1 MLVIIR
7 GGGDLASGVA
17 VRLYRSG
24 FRVLITELPQPLV
37 VRRTVS
43 FAEAVHEGMV
53 LVEDIIGEL
62 IHDLISLEAVFESGH
77 VPVLV
82 DPDLSFLTKVK
93 PEVLVDARMRKKP
106 SREGKEMAVLV
117 IGLGPG
123 FVAGENC
130 HAVVETNRGH
140 NLGRVIWQGAPEPN
154 TGSPGEILGY
164 RSERVL
170 RAPVAGTLSPQAEIG
185 ERLKQGS
192 LIAVIGKDEVL
203 APFDGFLRGLIRG
216 GTQVSAGQK
225 IGDVDPRDD
234 PNLVRFVSDKSRA
247 IGGGVLEAIL
257 SFPDLRLN
265 L

>member
-7 GGGDLASGVA
+7 GGGDLGSGVA

-24 FRVLITELPQPLV
+24 FQVLITELPQPLV

-43 FAEAVHEGMV
+43 FAEAVHEEMV
-53 LVEDIIGEL
+53 QVEDITGEL
-62 IHDLISLEAVFESGH
+62 IHDLSSLEAVLESGH
-77 VPVLV
+77 IPVLV
-82 DPDLSFLTKVK
+82 DPDLSLLTMVN

-117 IGLGPG
+117 TGLGPG

-185 ERLKQGS
+185 ERLKGGS
-192 LIAVIGKDEVL
+192 LIAVIGEDEVL

>member
-17 VRLYRSG
+17 VRLHRSG
-24 FRVLITELPQPLV
+24 FQVLITELPEPLV

-43 FAEAVHEGMV
+43 FAEAVHAGV
-53 LVEDIIGEL
+53 VQVEDITGEL
-62 IHDLISLEAVFESGH
+62 IPDLANLEEVLESGH
-77 VPVLV
+77 IPVLV
-82 DPDLSFLTKVK
+82 DPDLSLLTKVK
-93 PEVLVDARMRKKP
+93 PDVLVDARMRKEP
-106 SREGKEMAVLV
+106 SHKGKEEASLV

-164 RSERVL
+164 SSERVL
-170 RAPVAGTLSPQAEIG
+170 RAPIAGTLSPQAEIG
-185 ERLKQGS
+185 ERLKRGS
-192 LIAVIGKDEVL
+192 LIAVVREDEVL

-234 PNLVRFVSDKSRA
+234 PNLVKYVSDKSRV

-257 SFPDLRLN
+257 SCLELRSSL
-265 L
+265 